1 MKIIFLGSS
10 KLSVI
15 SLKMLID
22 NKHEILGVVC
32 QPDEPNLRGNK
43 IEFSELKKF
52 AIENNIP
59 VFQFNKIRNEGVEVL
74 TELKPE
80 LLVVVYYGQILS
92 QEIIDIGSKGIINL
106 HPSLLPKYRGPSPI
120 ITSILNGEK
129 ETGVTIMR
137 IEKGIDSGNI
147 ILQEKIPIFE
157 KETAG
162 ELWERLTILG
172 SNMLIKTI
180 EQIEKKQTKES
191 QQDHNQATFTRM
203 FTKEDARI
211 DFNKFSEQVVNQIR
225 GFNPNPIAFFEY
237 NGDRI
242 KVYEAEDESDKE
254 FGKFKAGEVVKASVK
269 EGLIIKCGE
278 GYISIKKLQA
288 PNGKVLN
295 IKDFLNGRKF
305 EVGYIIKY

>member
-1 MKIIFLGSS
+1 MKIVFLGSS

-15 SLKMLID
+15 SLKMLIE
-22 NKHEILGVVC
+22 NQHQILGVVC

-59 VFQFNKIRNEGVEVL
+59 VFQFNKIRNEGVEIL
-74 TELKPE
+74 KELKPE

-92 QEIIDIGSKGIINL
+92 QEIIDIGTKGIINL

-120 ITSILNGEK
+120 ITPILNGEK

-137 IEKGIDSGNI
+137 IEKEIDSGDI
-147 ILQEKIPIFE
+147 ILQEKTPIFE

-172 SNMLIKTI
+172 SNMLIKAI
-180 EQIEKKQTKES
+180 KQIEKGQTEEI
-191 QQDHNQATFTRM
+191 QQDHSQATFTRM

-211 DFNKFSEQVVNQIR
+211 NFNKFSDQVVNQIR

-237 NGDRI
+237 NNDRI
-242 KVYEAEDESDKE
+242 KVYEAENEIDND
-254 FGKFKAGEVVKASVK
+254 FGRFKTGEIVKANIK
-269 EGLIIKCGE
+269 EGLIIKCKKGCV
-278 GYISIKKLQA
+278 SIKKLQA
-288 PNGKVLN
+288 PNGKILN

-305 EVGYIIKY
+305 EVGYIIK